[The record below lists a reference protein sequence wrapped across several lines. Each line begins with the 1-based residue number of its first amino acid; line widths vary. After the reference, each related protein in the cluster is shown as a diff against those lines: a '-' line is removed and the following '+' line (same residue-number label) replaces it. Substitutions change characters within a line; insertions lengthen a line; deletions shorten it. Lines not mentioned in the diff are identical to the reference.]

1 MTQHFMGINRN
12 TSRGRISRD
21 GNMGSVGRNEI
32 PTMLLCKYNTSTEL
46 VPTLTP
52 IQPMSTLRIPSK
64 YGITAYYSFLLSNN
78 INLAVSFCFDSV
90 LRNQR
95 GDKAI

>member
-1 MTQHFMGINRN
+1 MN
-12 TSRGRISRD
+12 
-21 GNMGSVGRNEI
+21 SVGQNYI
-32 PTMLLCKYNTSTEL
+32 PTMLLCKSNSFIEL
-46 VPTLTP
+46 VQTLTP
-52 IQPMSTLRIPSK
+52 TQTMNTLTIPSR